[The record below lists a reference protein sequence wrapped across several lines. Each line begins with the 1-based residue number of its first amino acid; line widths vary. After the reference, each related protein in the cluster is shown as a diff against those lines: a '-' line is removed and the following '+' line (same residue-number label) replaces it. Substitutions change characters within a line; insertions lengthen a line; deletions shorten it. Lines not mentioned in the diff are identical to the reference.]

1 MQRTPGVDP
10 GPVWHTGVWPRHGTC
25 VAYRVVNEIKY
36 PPIAVCYIG
45 PLVVPWWLWAI
56 CSMRV
61 RDQVVLDVTQVHH
74 VGKVYNS
81 AEIKSIWIAMP
92 AVSGM
97 LWWSHSD

>member
-1 MQRTPGVDP
+1 MQRTPGADP
-10 GPVWHTGVWPRHGTC
+10 GPVWRTGVRSRHGTY

-45 PLVVPWWLWAI
+45 PQVVPWWLWAI

-74 VGKVYNS
+74 VGKVYKLCRDK
-81 AEIKSIWIAMP
+81 IYP
-92 AVSGM
+92 D
-97 LWWSHSD
+97 SHACSLRHAIVESQ